1 MDKQLE
7 QCPIITAR
15 EYDRCYFLVHKVYS
29 HFFGNINNNFELP
42 KFKTENLNKIL
53 EYLNN
58 FKFEKE
64 EDRNSLINVFNK
76 LVNLKTNDD
85 FTEESIREY
94 TGETMFCYLFN
105 RVMRNFEK
113 GLISFAYYMGPFLY
127 ALNKYVK
134 NNPSFSI
141 SKKIK
146 LYRIIECSYLDFYQ
160 YKLNLGHIMCFPSIT
175 STSSKPIKF
184 KPSKL
189 SKQVNII
196 NDENEKIKIKMQFT
210 YKPKKGSISPGII
223 IEDKLAK
230 DGKYLS
236 KHHTEKE
243 VILFPFTFARIY
255 KIKPITEGGNKVQVI
270 KFEIINRESYL
281 EYTLRDNF
289 EKRLLVSYLE
299 KNK

>member
-7 QCPIITAR
+7 QCPVITAR

-64 EDRNSLINVFNK
+64 KDRNSLINVFNK

-85 FTEESIREY
+85 FAEQSIREY

-105 RVMRNFEK
+105 RVIRNFEK

-189 SKQVNII
+189 SKQFKII
-196 NDENEKIKIKMQFT
+196 NDDNEKIKIKMQFT

-243 VILFPFTFARIY
+243 VILFPFTFSRIY
-255 KIKPITEGGNKVQVI
+255 KIKPITEDGNKVQVI
-270 KFEIINRESYL
+270 KFEIISRESYL

-289 EKRLLVSYLE
+289 EKRLLVSDLE
-299 KNK
+299 KK